1 MNVTVPGFHVREK
14 RRLRYLARALSI
26 NLVFTIRRSVFE
38 QLVEGLAHMRTG
50 SQQNIFLTVAIW
62 SMSVAIMG
70 SLTSVGLADDP
81 VLAPH
86 YGFKPVEVF
95 KLADRSGNMLTGD
108 LNHDGLTDLVLIDN
122 SHSRIDLLLQRKEPP
137 GKKKEAPAGR
147 TDVNVIDDA
156 WRFEHQKLPVNHDV
170 AAMTLGDFNG
180 DGRTDI
186 VYFGNPDQLVIRFQP
201 EKGEWTEKK
210 QQRIPDAAPTQWFL
224 TAGDLDANGL
234 DDLVILGKH
243 ETIVLYQTAKGVLAS
258 PKKLM
263 NTSDKLG
270 LAQIADLDGDGRLDL
285 CYLAGEGLNRVL
297 GARLQQSSGQL
308 GPEYVFDL
316 ERPRA
321 VSLRD
326 VDGKPGHEILTI
338 DSRTGRL
345 KLLNVEQKKLGEHEL
360 PERLIQYGFGRQG
373 SGKDRDLAVGDF
385 DGDGLSDLVVTDP
398 DASRV
403 LLFKQNKGQGL
414 EMGVPFPS
422 LTGSDQIRAADLDG
436 NGRSQLLVHS
446 TAEKTMGVSRFEEDR
461 MTFPQSIPTE
471 SDASVIEMVDLDGDG
486 KLEVM
491 FIAKTKKDRSSEY
504 SLQAMKRVG
513 KDDWQPV
520 KFGDKTAIALDL
532 KGTPERLLLADVI
545 GDERPE
551 FLIFQGSKPPQLFS
565 LNPDG
570 IPGEIPTGGN
580 LGVGTLGAG
589 AVSLCSLGG
598 KKGLL
603 VTQENFAR
611 HMVLSPQKRW
621 EVVDQFNVTESNSK
635 IVAGAVVD
643 LNGEGDPEIV
653 LVDGGLKKLRVLRK
667 IDGNYQPWKE
677 IDIGDFQLKS
687 LKVADLNGDRHDDL
701 VLFGA
706 DKFALLFAGGQSPAL
721 KELASF
727 ESQLDKVYPTDVV
740 AGDLNGDGHVDLA
753 ITDVR
758 SHFIEIIQY
767 RPTTGLRH
775 ALYFRIYE
783 QKSFASDESK
793 DAEPREALVAD
804 VTGDGLA
811 DLILLAHDRLLV
823 YPQDDGK

>member
-1 MNVTVPGFHVREK
+1 MQ
-14 RRLRYLARALSI
+14 ALSI
-26 NLVFTIRRSVFE
+26 RSLFLFALMGFMAATVRAE
-38 QLVEGLAHMRTG
+38 ESPLA
-50 SQQNIFLTVAIW
+50 QY
-62 SMSVAIMG
+62 
-70 SLTSVGLADDP
+70 
-81 VLAPH
+81 

-95 KLADRSGNMLTGD
+95 KLAERSGNMLTGD
-108 LNHDGLTDLVLIDN
+108 LNHDGLTDLILVDN
-122 SHSRIDLLLQRKEPP
+122 SHSRLDLMIQRSEKPGTKEKPV
-137 GKKKEAPAGR
+137 GR

-156 WRFEHQKLPVNHDV
+156 WRFDHQKLPVDHDV
-170 AAMTLGDFNG
+170 AAMTLGDFDG

-186 VYFGNPDQLVIRFQP
+186 VYFGTPDQLVIRFQP
-201 EKGEWTEKK
+201 EKGEWTRTKK
-210 QQRIPDAAPTQWFL
+210 QRIPDVAASQWFL
-224 TAGDLDANGL
+224 TAGDLDGNGL

-243 ETIVLYQTAKGVLAS
+243 ETILLYQTEKGVLAA
-258 PKKLM
+258 PRRLM

-297 GARLQQSSGQL
+297 GARLQQATGQL

-360 PERLIQYGFGRQG
+360 PERLIQYGFGKQG

-403 LLFKQNKGQGL
+403 LFFKQSKGQGL
-414 EMGVPFPS
+414 EMGIPFPS
-422 LTGSDQIRAADLDG
+422 LTGADQIHAADLDG
-436 NGRSQLLVHS
+436 NGTAELVLHS
-446 TAEKTMGVSRFEEDR
+446 AAEKTLGVSPFAGGKLL
-461 MTFPQSIPTE
+461 FPQSIPTE
-471 SDASVIEMVDLDGDG
+471 ADASAMELVDLDGDG

-504 SLQAMKRVG
+504 SLQAMKRIG
-513 KDDWQPV
+513 PEEWQPV
-520 KFGDKTAIALDL
+520 KFGDKTAVTLDL
-532 KGTPERLLLADVI
+532 KGTPERLLLADLL

-551 FLIFQGSKPPQLFS
+551 FLVFQGSKPPQLFGM
-565 LNPDG
+565 NAEG
-570 IPGEIPTGGN
+570 IPVEIATTGN
-580 LGVGTLGAG
+580 LGVGAVGAG

-603 VTQENFAR
+603 ITQENFAR
-611 HMVLSPQKRW
+611 HMVLSQQKRW
-621 EVVDQFNVTESNSK
+621 EVVDQFNITESNSK
-635 IVAGAVVD
+635 IVAGTVVD
-643 LNGEGDPEIV
+643 LNGEGDPEIA
-653 LVDGGLKKLRVLRK
+653 LVDGGLRKLRVLRK
-667 IDGNYQPWKE
+667 MDGSYQSWKE

-687 LKVADLNGDRHDDL
+687 LKVADLNGDKKDDL

-706 DKFALLFAGGQSPAL
+706 DKFAVLFAGGQSPAL

-740 AGDLNGDGHVDLA
+740 AGDLNGDGHTDLA
-753 ITDVR
+753 MTDVR
-758 SHFIEIIQY
+758 GHFVEIIQY
-767 RPTTGLRH
+767 RPTTGLKH

-783 QKSFASDESK
+783 QKSFAGNDEVK

-804 VTGDGLA
+804 VTGDGLV

-823 YPQDDGK
+823 YPQDNGK

>member
-1 MNVTVPGFHVREK
+1 MQ
-14 RRLRYLARALSI
+14 ALS
-26 NLVFTIRRSVFE
+26 LRSLFLFALTGFMAATGRAE
-38 QLVEGLAHMRTG
+38 ESPLA
-50 SQQNIFLTVAIW
+50 QY
-62 SMSVAIMG
+62 
-70 SLTSVGLADDP
+70 
-81 VLAPH
+81 

-95 KLADRSGNMLTGD
+95 KLAERSGNMLTGD
-108 LNHDGLTDLVLIDN
+108 LNHDGLTDLILVDN
-122 SHSRIDLLLQRKEPP
+122 SHSRLDLMIQRSEKPGTKE
-137 GKKKEAPAGR
+137 KPAGR

-156 WRFEHQKLPVNHDV
+156 WRFDHQKLPVDHDV
-170 AAMTLGDFNG
+170 AAMTLGDFDG

-186 VYFGNPDQLVIRFQP
+186 VYFGTPDQLVIRFQP
-201 EKGEWTEKK
+201 EKGEWTRTKK
-210 QQRIPDAAPTQWFL
+210 QRIPDVAASQWFL
-224 TAGDLDANGL
+224 TAGDLDGNGL

-243 ETIVLYQTAKGVLAS
+243 ETILLYQTEKGVMAA
-258 PKKLM
+258 PRRLM

-297 GARLQQSSGQL
+297 GARLQQETGQL

-360 PERLIQYGFGRQG
+360 PERLIQYGFGKQG

-403 LLFKQNKGQGL
+403 LFFRQSKGQGL
-414 EMGVPFPS
+414 EMGIPFPS
-422 LTGSDQIRAADLDG
+422 LTGADQIHAADLDG
-436 NGRSQLLVHS
+436 NGKAELVLHS
-446 TAEKTMGVSRFEEDR
+446 AAEKTLGVSPFDGGKLL
-461 MTFPQSIPTE
+461 FPQSIPTE
-471 SDASVIEMVDLDGDG
+471 ADASAMELVDLDGDG

-504 SLQAMKRVG
+504 SLQAMKRISPEE
-513 KDDWQPV
+513 WQPV
-520 KFGDKTAIALDL
+520 RFGDKTAVTLDL
-532 KGTPERLLLADVI
+532 KGTPERLLLADLL

-551 FLIFQGSKPPQLFS
+551 FLVFQGSKPPQLFGM
-565 LNPDG
+565 NPLG
-570 IPGEIPTGGN
+570 IPVEIATTGN
-580 LGVGTLGAG
+580 LGVGAVGAG
-589 AVSLCSLGG
+589 AVSLCSLGD

-603 VTQENFAR
+603 ITQENFAR
-611 HMVLSPQKRW
+611 HMVLSQQKRW
-621 EVVDQFNVTESNSK
+621 EVVDQFNITESNSK
-635 IVAGAVVD
+635 IVAGTVVD
-643 LNGEGDPEIV
+643 LNGEGDPEIA
-653 LVDGGLKKLRVLRK
+653 LVDGGLRKLRVLRK
-667 IDGNYQPWKE
+667 IDGSYQSWKE

-687 LKVADLNGDRHDDL
+687 LKVADLNGDKKDDL

-706 DKFALLFAGGQSPAL
+706 DKFAVLFAGGQSPAL

-740 AGDLNGDGHVDLA
+740 AGDLNGDGHTDLA
-753 ITDVR
+753 MTDVR
-758 SHFIEIIQY
+758 GHFVEIIQY
-767 RPTTGLRH
+767 RPTTGLKH

-783 QKSFASDESK
+783 QKSFAGNDEVK

-804 VTGDGLA
+804 VTGDGLV

-823 YPQDDGK
+823 YPQDHGK

>member
-1 MNVTVPGFHVREK
+1 
-14 RRLRYLARALSI
+14 
-26 NLVFTIRRSVFE
+26 
-38 QLVEGLAHMRTG
+38 MRTLSPRWVSCFAGVG
-50 SQQNIFLTVAIW
+50 SMAV
-62 SMSVAIMG
+62 VIMAMIAG
-70 SLTSVGLADDP
+70 IGLADDDSP
-81 VLAPH
+81 LAQY

-108 LNHDGLTDLVLIDN
+108 LNHDGLTDLILVDN
-122 SHSRIDLLLQRKEPP
+122 SHSRLDLLLQRKEQP
-137 GKKKEAPAGR
+137 GKKKETPVGR
-147 TDVNVIDDA
+147 TDVNIVEDA
-156 WRFEHQKLPVNHDV
+156 WRFDHQKLPVDHDV

-186 VYFGNPDQLVIRFQP
+186 VYFGTPDQLVIRFQT

-210 QQRIPDAAPTQWFL
+210 QQRIPDVAPTQWFL
-224 TAGDLDANGL
+224 TAGDLDGNGL

-243 ETIVLYQTAKGVLAS
+243 ETILLYQTAKGVLGT
-258 PKKLM
+258 PRRLM

-270 LAQIADLDGDGRLDL
+270 LAQIADLDGDGKLDL

-297 GARLQQSSGQL
+297 GARLQLASGQL

-360 PERLIQYGFGRQG
+360 PERLIQYGFGKQG
-373 SGKDRDLAVGDF
+373 TGKDRDLAVGDF

-403 LLFKQNKGQGL
+403 LFFKQNKGQGL
-414 EMGVPFPS
+414 EMGTPFPS

-436 NGRSQLLVHS
+436 DGKSELVVHS
-446 TAEKTMGVSRFEEDR
+446 GAEKTLGVSHFEEGR
-461 MTFPQSIPTE
+461 LTFPHSIPTE
-471 SDASVIEMVDLDGDG
+471 SDASVIELADLDGDG

-504 SLQAMKRVG
+504 SLQGMKHVG

-580 LGVGTLGAG
+580 LGVGAVGAG
-589 AVSLCSLGG
+589 AVSLCFLGG

-643 LNGEGDPEIV
+643 LNGEGDPEIA
-653 LVDGGLKKLRVLRK
+653 LVDGGLRKLRVLRK
-667 IDGNYQPWKE
+667 IEGNYQSWKE

-687 LKVADLNGDRHDDL
+687 LKVADLNGDHHDDL

-706 DKFALLFAGGQSPAL
+706 DKFAILFAGGQSPAL

-753 ITDVR
+753 MTDVR

-767 RPTTGLRH
+767 RPTTGLKH

-783 QKSFASDESK
+783 QKSFASDETK
-793 DAEPREALVAD
+793 DAEPREALIAD

>member
-1 MNVTVPGFHVREK
+1 MQ
-14 RRLRYLARALSI
+14 ALSI
-26 NLVFTIRRSVFE
+26 RSLFLFALMGFMAATVRAE
-38 QLVEGLAHMRTG
+38 ESPLA
-50 SQQNIFLTVAIW
+50 QY
-62 SMSVAIMG
+62 
-70 SLTSVGLADDP
+70 
-81 VLAPH
+81 

-95 KLADRSGNMLTGD
+95 KLAERSGNMLTGD
-108 LNHDGLTDLVLIDN
+108 LNHDGLTDLILVDN
-122 SHSRIDLLLQRKEPP
+122 SHSRLDLMIQRSEKPGTKEKPV
-137 GKKKEAPAGR
+137 GR

-156 WRFEHQKLPVNHDV
+156 WRFDHQKLPVDHDV
-170 AAMTLGDFNG
+170 AAMTLGDFDG

-186 VYFGNPDQLVIRFQP
+186 VYFGTPDQLVIRFQP
-201 EKGEWTEKK
+201 EKGEWTRTKK
-210 QQRIPDAAPTQWFL
+210 QRIPDVAASQWFL
-224 TAGDLDANGL
+224 TAGDLDGNGL

-243 ETIVLYQTAKGVLAS
+243 ETILLYQTEKGVLAA
-258 PKKLM
+258 PRRLM

-297 GARLQQSSGQL
+297 GARLQQASGQL

-326 VDGKPGHEILTI
+326 IDGKPGHEILTI

-360 PERLIQYGFGRQG
+360 PERLIQYGFGKQG
-373 SGKDRDLAVGDF
+373 SGKERDLAVGDF

-403 LLFKQNKGQGL
+403 LFFKQSKGQGL
-414 EMGVPFPS
+414 EMGIPFPS
-422 LTGSDQIRAADLDG
+422 LTGADQIRAADLDG
-436 NGRSQLLVHS
+436 NGTAELVLHS
-446 TAEKTMGVSRFEEDR
+446 AAEKTLGVSPFAGGKLL
-461 MTFPQSIPTE
+461 FPQSIPTE
-471 SDASVIEMVDLDGDG
+471 ADAAAIELVDLDGDG

-513 KDDWQPV
+513 PEEWQPV
-520 KFGDKTAIALDL
+520 KFGDKTAVTLDL
-532 KGTPERLLLADVI
+532 KGTPERLLLADLL

-551 FLIFQGSKPPQLFS
+551 FLVFQGSKPPQLFGM
-565 LNPDG
+565 NAEG
-570 IPGEIPTGGN
+570 IPVEIATTGN
-580 LGVGTLGAG
+580 LGVGAIGAG

-603 VTQENFAR
+603 ITQENFAR

-621 EVVDQFNVTESNSK
+621 EVVDQFNITESNSK
-635 IVAGAVVD
+635 IVAGTVVD
-643 LNGEGDPEIV
+643 LNGEGDPEIA
-653 LVDGGLKKLRVLRK
+653 LVDGGLRKLRVLRK
-667 IDGNYQPWKE
+667 IDGSYQSWKE

-687 LKVADLNGDRHDDL
+687 LKVADFNGDKKEDL

-706 DKFALLFAGGQSPAL
+706 DKFAILFAGGQSPAL

-740 AGDLNGDGHVDLA
+740 AGDLNGDGHTDLA
-753 ITDVR
+753 MTDVR
-758 SHFIEIIQY
+758 GHFIEIIQY
-767 RPTTGLRH
+767 RPTTGLKH

-783 QKSFASDESK
+783 QKSFAGNDEVK

-804 VTGDGLA
+804 VTGDGLV

>member
-1 MNVTVPGFHVREK
+1 MQ
-14 RRLRYLARALSI
+14 ALSI
-26 NLVFTIRRSVFE
+26 RSFFLFALTGFMAATGGAE
-38 QLVEGLAHMRTG
+38 ESPLA
-50 SQQNIFLTVAIW
+50 QY
-62 SMSVAIMG
+62 
-70 SLTSVGLADDP
+70 
-81 VLAPH
+81 

-95 KLADRSGNMLTGD
+95 KLAERSGNMLTGD
-108 LNHDGLTDLVLIDN
+108 LNHDGLTDLILVDN
-122 SHSRIDLLLQRKEPP
+122 SHSRLDLMIQRSDKPGTKE
-137 GKKKEAPAGR
+137 KPAGR

-156 WRFEHQKLPVNHDV
+156 WRFDHQKLPVDHDV
-170 AAMTLGDFNG
+170 AAMTLGDFDG

-186 VYFGNPDQLVIRFQP
+186 VYFGTPDQLVIRFQP
-201 EKGEWTEKK
+201 EKGEWTRTKK
-210 QQRIPDAAPTQWFL
+210 QRIPDVAASQWFL
-224 TAGDLDANGL
+224 TAGDLDGNGL

-243 ETIVLYQTAKGVLAS
+243 ETILLYQTEKGVLAA
-258 PKKLM
+258 PRRLM

-297 GARLQQSSGQL
+297 GARLQQASGQL

-326 VDGKPGHEILTI
+326 IDGKPGHEILTI

-360 PERLIQYGFGRQG
+360 PERLIQYGFGKQG
-373 SGKDRDLAVGDF
+373 SGKERDLAVGDF

-403 LLFKQNKGQGL
+403 LFFKQSKGQGL
-414 EMGVPFPS
+414 EMGIPFPS
-422 LTGSDQIRAADLDG
+422 LTGADQIRAADLDG
-436 NGRSQLLVHS
+436 NGTAELVLHS
-446 TAEKTMGVSRFEEDR
+446 AAEKTLGVSPFDGGKLL
-461 MTFPQSIPTE
+461 FPQSIPTE
-471 SDASVIEMVDLDGDG
+471 ADASAIELVDLDGDG

-513 KDDWQPV
+513 PEEWQPV
-520 KFGDKTAIALDL
+520 KFGDKTAVTLDL
-532 KGTPERLLLADVI
+532 KGTPERLLLADLL

-551 FLIFQGSKPPQLFS
+551 FLVFQGSKPPQLFGM
-565 LNPDG
+565 NAEG
-570 IPGEIPTGGN
+570 IPVEIATTGN
-580 LGVGTLGAG
+580 LGVGAVGAG
-589 AVSLCSLGG
+589 AVSLCSLAG

-603 VTQENFAR
+603 ITQENFAR
-611 HMVLSPQKRW
+611 HMVLSQQKRW
-621 EVVDQFNVTESNSK
+621 EVVDQFNITESNSK
-635 IVAGAVVD
+635 IVAGTVVD
-643 LNGEGDPEIV
+643 LNGEGDPEIA
-653 LVDGGLKKLRVLRK
+653 LVDGGLRKLRVLRK
-667 IDGNYQPWKE
+667 MDGSYQSWKE

-687 LKVADLNGDRHDDL
+687 LKVADFNGDKKDDL

-706 DKFALLFAGGQSPAL
+706 DKFAILFAGGQSPAL

-740 AGDLNGDGHVDLA
+740 AGDLNGDGHTDLA
-753 ITDVR
+753 MTDVR
-758 SHFIEIIQY
+758 GHFIEIIQY
-767 RPTTGLRH
+767 RPTTGLKH

-783 QKSFASDESK
+783 QKSFAGNDEVK

-804 VTGDGLA
+804 VTGDGLV

>member
-1 MNVTVPGFHVREK
+1 MRKCSPTW
-14 RRLRYLARALSI
+14 
-26 NLVFTIRRSVFE
+26 VFLFVSMVSMPVFGWT
-38 QLVEGLAHMRTG
+38 Q
-50 SQQNIFLTVAIW
+50 
-62 SMSVAIMG
+62 
-70 SLTSVGLADDP
+70 DDP
-81 VLAPH
+81 KLAQY
-86 YGFKPVEVF
+86 YGFKPVEIF
-95 KLADRSGNMLTGD
+95 KLTERSGNMLTAD
-108 LNHDGLTDLVLIDN
+108 LNHDGLTDLVLVDN
-122 SHSRIDLLLQRKEPP
+122 SHSRIDMLLQRKEHPE
-137 GKKKEAPAGR
+137 KKKATPAGGSS
-147 TDVNVIDDA
+147 VNVIEDV
-156 WRFEHQKLPVNHDV
+156 WRYDHQKLPVDHDI
-170 AAMTLGDFNG
+170 AAMTVGDFNG
-180 DGRTDI
+180 DGLTDI
-186 VYFGNPDQLVIRFQP
+186 AYFGNPDQLVIRFQP
-201 EKGEWTEKK
+201 KKGEWNQKK
-210 QQRIPDAAPTQWFL
+210 QQRIPDVSPTQWFL
-224 TAGDLDANGL
+224 TGGDLDGNGL

-243 ETIVLYQTAKGVLAS
+243 ETILLYQTEKGVMGT
-258 PKKLM
+258 PKRLM

-297 GARLQQSSGQL
+297 GARLQQASGQL
-308 GPEYVFDL
+308 GPEYIFDL

-326 VDGKPGHEILTI
+326 VDGKPGYEILTV
-338 DSRTGRL
+338 DSRTGRI
-345 KLLNVEQKKLGEHEL
+345 KLLNVEQKKLGDHEL
-360 PERLIQYGFGRQG
+360 PERLIQYGFGKQG
-373 SGKDRDLAVGDF
+373 SGKDRDIAVGDF
-385 DGDGLSDLVVTDP
+385 DGDKLSDLIVTDP

-403 LLFKQNKGQGL
+403 LFFKQNKGQGL
-414 EMGVPFPS
+414 EMGTPFPS
-422 LTGSDQIRAADLDG
+422 LTGTDQIRAADLDG
-436 NGRSQLLVHS
+436 DGVSELVVHS
-446 TAEKTMGVSRFEEDR
+446 QAEKTLGVSRFADGR
-461 MTFPQSIPTE
+461 MTFPHSIPTE
-471 SDASVIEMVDLDGDG
+471 SDAAAIEMVDLDGDG
-486 KLEVM
+486 KVEVM

-504 SLQAMKRVG
+504 SLQAMKRSE

-520 KFGDKTAIALDL
+520 KFGDKTAITLDL
-532 KGTPERLLLADVI
+532 KGNPERLLLADVI

-580 LGVGTLGAG
+580 LGVGAVGAG
-589 AVSLCSLGG
+589 AVSVCSLGG

-603 VTQENFAR
+603 VTSENFAR

-621 EVVDQFNVTESNSK
+621 EVQDQFNITESNSK
-635 IVAGAVVD
+635 IVAGTVVD
-643 LNGEGDPEIV
+643 LNGEGDPEIA
-653 LVDGGLKKLRVLRK
+653 LVDAGLRKLRILRR
-667 IDGNYQPWKE
+667 IDGSYQPWKE

-687 LKVADLNGDRHDDL
+687 LKVADLNGDKHDDL

-706 DKFALLFAGGQSPAL
+706 DKFAVLFATGQSPAL
-721 KELASF
+721 KELAAF

-753 ITDVR
+753 LTDIR

-767 RPTTGLRH
+767 RPTTGLQH

-783 QKSFASDESK
+783 QKSFANEEVK

>member
-1 MNVTVPGFHVREK
+1 MKTLSRQWTF
-14 RRLRYLARALSI
+14 LLAMLGSI
-26 NLVFTIRRSVFE
+26 TAAVVGSTAEIDSVE
-38 QLVEGLAHMRTG
+38 
-50 SQQNIFLTVAIW
+50 S
-62 SMSVAIMG
+62 S
-70 SLTSVGLADDP
+70 P
-81 VLAPH
+81 LAPY

-108 LNHDGLTDLVLIDN
+108 LNHDGLTDLILVDN
-122 SHSRIDLLLQRKEPP
+122 SHSRLDLLLQRKEQPA
-137 GKKKEAPAGR
+137 KKKETPAGR
-147 TDVNVIDDA
+147 TDVNVVDDA
-156 WRFEHQKLPVNHDV
+156 WRFDHQKLPVDHDI
-170 AAMTLGDFNG
+170 AALTLGDFNG
-180 DGRTDI
+180 DGRVDI
-186 VYFGNPDQLVIRFQP
+186 VYFGMPDQLVIRFQP
-201 EKGEWTEKK
+201 EKGEWTETKK
-210 QQRIPDAAPTQWFL
+210 QRIPDVAPTQWFL
-224 TAGDLDANGL
+224 TAGDLDGNGL

-243 ETIVLYQTAKGVLAS
+243 ETILLYQTEKGVLAS
-258 PKKLM
+258 PRKLM

-297 GARLQQSSGQL
+297 GARLQQASGQL

-345 KLLNVEQKKLGEHEL
+345 KLLNVEQKKLGAHEL
-360 PERLIQYGFGRQG
+360 PERLIQYGFGKQG
-373 SGKDRDLAVGDF
+373 SGKDRDLAVADF

-398 DASRV
+398 DASRI
-403 LLFKQNKGQGL
+403 LFFKQNKGQGL

-436 NGRSQLLVHS
+436 DGKADLVVHS
-446 TAEKTMGVSRFEEDR
+446 SAEKTVGVSRYEEGR
-461 MTFPQSIPTE
+461 LTFPHSIPME
-471 SDASVIEMVDLDGDG
+471 ADASVVELVDLDGDG

-513 KDDWQPV
+513 KDEWQSV
-520 KFGDKTAIALDL
+520 KFGDKTAITLDL

-551 FLIFQGSKPPQLFS
+551 FLIFQGSKPPQLFGQ
-565 LNPDG
+565 NAEG
-570 IPGEIPTGGN
+570 IPAEIVTTGN
-580 LGVGTLGAG
+580 LGVGAVGAG

-598 KKGLL
+598 KRGLL

-635 IVAGAVVD
+635 IVAGSVVD
-643 LNGEGDPEIV
+643 LNGEGDPEIA
-653 LVDGGLKKLRVLRK
+653 LVDGGLRKLRVLRK
-667 IDGNYQPWKE
+667 IEGSYQPWKE

-687 LKVADLNGDRHDDL
+687 LKVADLNGDRRDDL

-721 KELASF
+721 KELAAF

-753 ITDVR
+753 MTDVR
-758 SHFIEIIQY
+758 SHFIEIIQS
-767 RPTTGLRH
+767 RPTTGLKH

-783 QKSFASDESK
+783 QKSFANDESK
-793 DAEPREALVAD
+793 DSEPREALIAD

>member
-1 MNVTVPGFHVREK
+1 
-14 RRLRYLARALSI
+14 
-26 NLVFTIRRSVFE
+26 
-38 QLVEGLAHMRTG
+38 MRTFARRWV
-50 SQQNIFLTVAIW
+50 FLVIVLVPMAGIV
-62 SMSVAIMG
+62 SADESP
-70 SLTSVGLADDP
+70 LAQY
-81 VLAPH
+81 

-95 KLADRSGNMLTGD
+95 KLAERSGNMLTGD
-108 LNHDGLTDLVLIDN
+108 LNHDGLTDLILVDN
-122 SHSRIDLLLQRKEPP
+122 SHSRLDILLQQKELPAT
-137 GKKKEAPAGR
+137 KEKPAGR
-147 TDVNVIDDA
+147 TDVNVVEND
-156 WRFEHQKLPVNHDV
+156 WRFEHKKLPVDHDI
-170 AAMTLGDFNG
+170 AALTLGDFNG

-186 VYFGNPDQLVIRFQP
+186 VYFGTPDQLVIRFQP
-201 EKGEWTEKK
+201 ERGEWTEKK
-210 QQRIPDAAPTQWFL
+210 QQRVPDVSPTQWFL

-243 ETIVLYQTAKGVLAS
+243 ETILLYQTAKGVLGS
-258 PKKLM
+258 PKRLM

-297 GARLQQSSGQL
+297 GARLQQSDGQL

-345 KLLNVEQKKLGEHEL
+345 KLLNVEQKLLGENEL
-360 PERLIQYGFGRQG
+360 PERLIQYGFGKQG

-403 LLFKQNKGQGL
+403 LFFKQNKGQGL
-414 EMGVPFPS
+414 GMGVPFPS

-436 NGRSQLLVHS
+436 DGKSELVVHS
-446 TAEKTMGVSRFEEDR
+446 GAEKTLGVSRYEDSR
-461 MTFPQSIPTE
+461 LLFPQSIPTE
-471 SDASVIEMVDLDGDG
+471 SDASVIELVDLDGDG
-486 KLEVM
+486 KMEVM
-491 FIAKTKKDRSSEY
+491 FIAKTKKDRASEY
-504 SLQAMKRVG
+504 SLQAMKRSAMEE
-513 KDDWQPV
+513 WQPV
-520 KFGDKTAIALDL
+520 KFGDKVAISLEL
-532 KGTPERLLLADVI
+532 KGTPERLFLADVY

-551 FLIFQGSKPPQLFS
+551 FLIFQGSKPPQLFGF
-565 LNPDG
+565 NADG
-570 IPGEIPTGGN
+570 VPVEIVTGGN
-580 LGVGTLGAG
+580 LGVGSVGAG
-589 AVSLCSLGG
+589 AVSICSLGG

-603 VTQENFAR
+603 ITQENFAR

-635 IVAGAVVD
+635 IVAGTVVD
-643 LNGEGDPEIV
+643 LNGEGDPEIA
-653 LVDGGLKKLRVLRK
+653 LVDGGLHKLRVLRK
-667 IDGNYQPWKE
+667 IDGSYQPWKE
-677 IDIGDFQLKS
+677 IDIGDFLLKS
-687 LKVADLNGDRHDDL
+687 LKVVDLNGDRHDDL

-706 DKFALLFAGGQSPAL
+706 DKFAILFAGGTSPAL
-721 KELASF
+721 KELAAF

-740 AGDLNGDGHVDLA
+740 AGDLNGDGHIDLA
-753 ITDVR
+753 MTDTR

-767 RPTTGLRH
+767 RPTTGLKH

-783 QKSFASDESK
+783 QKSFRNDDDTK

-823 YPQDDGK
+823 YPQDSGK